1 MTVTSHQQISLT
13 QWELPE
19 TPINFPKHKEK
30 EERTRRRTIN
40 NAVLILCEIDTH
52 DNPLTLPQ
60 VYPLQNVVNGR
71 PANKKVYSHNCLE
84 IDTKL
89 VKSFICS
96 LPKGL
101 YASIKTKLVS
111 QEVLKKGV
119 ELGKLTAYVMD
130 FYFKRTILISQELLI
145 VHELPPSLTNMGTLD
160 RIATHH

>member
-1 MTVTSHQQISLT
+1 MTVTSHQQIPLT

-30 EERTRRRTIN
+30 EERTSRRTII
-40 NAVLILCEIDTH
+40 ADLILCEIDTH
-52 DNPLTLPQ
+52 DNPLTLLQ

-71 PANKKVYSHNCLE
+71 TANKKVYSHNCLK

-130 FYFKRTILISQELLI
+130 IFFKRTILIGQELLV
-145 VHELPPSLTNMGTLD
+145 VHELPPLLTNMGTLD
-160 RIATHH
+160 RVPNHH